1 MEAIR
6 LLELSSDLSIES
18 LRYLLIW
25 QPELRFWKRESKS
38 LIYLLRFLKEG
49 KSDFLVGLV

>member
-18 LRYLLIW
+18 LRFSLIW

-38 LIYLLRFLKEG
+38 LICLLQFLKEE